1 MYSLLTCLWS
11 GDDIV
16 GWAPFVLFVYLG
28 RIIESLYTI
37 LKDEAAQKNKGI
49 PLSLGLPGIQM
60 VIK

>member
-37 LKDEAAQKNKGI
+37 LKDEAAQKKKKESHYHWVFQGF
-49 PLSLGLPGIQM
+49 
-60 VIK
+60 KW

>member
-37 LKDEAAQKNKGI
+37 LKDEAAQKKKRNPIITG
-49 PLSLGLPGIQM
+49 SSRDSNGD
-60 VIK
+60 

>member
-37 LKDEAAQKNKGI
+37 LKDEAAQKKKESHYHWVFQGF
-49 PLSLGLPGIQM
+49 
-60 VIK
+60 KW